1 MGLWIAQVL
10 QVFLVL
16 VPIVAIGRPDAAA
29 DSRHNNHHRNSHDDG
44 TVQIALDKRGAS
56 HMRRED
62 LGADQTAMHAARR
75 QHPKHQHHR
84 HQKDMFDSSL
94 IADTKVTAEHEVRH
108 AKAQAAEEDAT
119 SIEPPDGT
127 QTGTDA
133 AGGEDLET
141 DEQKLKKMDQ
151 VIVSSEEKAGLP
163 DSTKTTPEPEDEG
176 PTREDEEANMMM
188 IIIISIVVIVGS
200 CGAAFSIK
208 RSRAGAAKKAEVAEG
223 AEGEEGGEGEAAGED
238 AAEGD
243 APAAEA
249 AAAEDAPLAAS

>member
-1 MGLWIAQVL
+1 MGLWIAQVF

-29 DSRHNNHHRNSHDDG
+29 DSSHNNHHRNSHDDG
-44 TVQIALDKRGAS
+44 TVDIALDKRGAS

-62 LGADQTAMHAARR
+62 LGSDQTAMHAARR

-84 HQKDMFDSSL
+84 HHKDMFDSSL
-94 IADTKVTAEHEVRH
+94 IVDTKVTADHEVHH
-108 AKAQAAEEDAT
+108 AKAQSAEEDAIR
-119 SIEPPDGT
+119 IEPPDGA
-127 QTGTDA
+127 QTATATDA

-141 DEQKLKKMDQ
+141 DEAKLKKMDE

-163 DSTKTTPEPEDEG
+163 DSTKTTPEPEQEG
-176 PTREDEEANMMM
+176 PTREDEEANMIM

-208 RSRAGAAKKAEVAEG
+208 RSRANAGKKAEAAEG
-223 AEGEEGGEGEAAGED
+223 AEGEEGGEGEAAEGD

-249 AAAEDAPLAAS
+249 ADAPLEAS